1 MKKVMLCGAVA
12 AALSFTSTATMA
24 FEAGDL
30 VLRAGITNVSPDE
43 ESGKVYTDFSGLG
56 ETVLEAS
63 VDSDTQLGLN
73 LVYFYDQHWAVEVL
87 AATPFAHDL
96 DLQNDNLGLGNG
108 PLADA
113 KQLPPTVSVLYYLN
127 DAKQSFQPYVGVGIN
142 YTTFFD
148 EEFTADRK
156 SQGFSDLELD
166 DSWGLSA
173 QVGFDYQLNE
183 RWLVNASVRY
193 IDIDTTANFNLGGE
207 KSYVDVDI
215 DPIVSSLM
223 IGYRF

>member
-1 MKKVMLCGAVA
+1 MKKVMLCGAAV
-12 AALSFTSTATMA
+12 AALSFASSAAMA

-30 VLRAGITNVSPDE
+30 VFRAGITNVSPDE
-43 ESGKVYTDFSGLG
+43 ESGKVYTDYSGLG
-56 ETVLEAS
+56 ETALEAS
-63 VDSDTQLGLN
+63 VNSDTQLGLN

-108 PLADA
+108 SLAEA
-113 KQLPPTVSVLYYLN
+113 KQLPPTVSVLYYFN
-127 DAKQSFQPYVGVGIN
+127 DGNQSFQPYAGVGIN
-142 YTTFFD
+142 YTTFFE
-148 EEFTADRK
+148 EEFTSDRK
-156 SQGFSDLELD
+156 AQGFSDLDID

-173 QVGFDYQLNE
+173 QIGFDYQLSE

-193 IDIDTTANFNLGGE
+193 IDIDTTANFKLGGE
-207 KSYVDVDI
+207 NSYIDVDI